1 MMKEIEKIRQLKEVK
16 ERMLNTVCDELTNV
30 STKTEP
36 VKTIKEVKTRWKDK
50 HKPDKEKIRE
60 TGDDLFNDRNREQH
74 ELEKLLG
81 SKGFKKLKGKYNKRY
96 AKLEGDY
103 QDLQNRYI
111 DSEKIKGKL
120 RNEIADKDKLVTKY
134 EEKLKNSETECSELR
149 NKIRY
154 LETRVDDYSRQVYKL
169 SKLIRR

>member
-81 SKGFKKLKGKYNKRY
+81 SKGFKKLKGNH
-96 AKLEGDY
+96 
-103 QDLQNRYI
+103 
-111 DSEKIKGKL
+111 
-120 RNEIADKDKLVTKY
+120 
-134 EEKLKNSETECSELR
+134 
-149 NKIRY
+149 
-154 LETRVDDYSRQVYKL
+154 
-169 SKLIRR
+169 